1 MHDALV
7 KADLWINKCAMF
19 KLPYLFTCLVV
30 LILSTAH
37 ATKQASPETLQS
49 KPPVVVDRTSGKADT
64 LNSAETSVLPVGP
77 APVARVTDVRIVM
90 YTSKGAIEATLFAT
104 KTPVTV
110 ANFLNLTKRGY
121 YDGLIFHRVIPNF
134 MIQGGDP
141 TGSGRGGPGYQFED
155 EIHPALTHNRA
166 GVLSMANAGPGTNG
180 SQFFITHKE
189 TPWLND
195 KHSIFGQVTK
205 GQEVVDAIPKGAT
218 IHQIEVLDSTDLLF
232 AQQQQ
237 RIIQWNDTLST
248 QGF

>member
-1 MHDALV
+1 MTKV
-7 KADLWINKCAMF
+7 KLNTSYGEIVIELDSENAPI
-19 KLPYLFTCLVV
+19 T
-30 LILSTAH
+30 
-37 ATKQASPETLQS
+37 TK
-49 KPPVVVDRTSGKADT
+49 
-64 LNSAETSVLPVGP
+64 
-77 APVARVTDVRIVM
+77 
-90 YTSKGAIEATLFAT
+90 
-104 KTPVTV
+104 
-110 ANFLNLTKRGY
+110 NFLSYVDSGF
-121 YDGLIFHRVIPNF
+121 YDETIFHRVISNF

-205 GQEVVDAIPKGAT
+205 GQEVVDAIRKGAT